1 MEFEILMVYWNKK
14 IESIFDFLYCFIFD
28 FKSSVIL
35 ILNNRIF
42 IYSYKFRIKM
52 GNKGKKYIENVV
64 CYLCGFCMRLVYS
77 KL

>member
-42 IYSYKFRIKM
+42 IYSY
-52 GNKGKKYIENVV
+52 NYIFVNLELKWEIREKNI
-64 CYLCGFCMRLVYS
+64 
-77 KL
+77 